1 LFAALRADCRYAAF
15 AQSLADHNVFV
26 IRGSPSELPGYF
38 RISLTGSEEMIE
50 RSLPTFAEVH
60 AHHSTSGDRP

>member
-15 AQSLADHNVFV
+15 APSLADHNVF
-26 IRGSPSELPGYF
+26 SPCELPGYF
-38 RISLTGSEEMIE
+38 RISLTSSEEMIE

-60 AHHSTSGDRP
+60 AHHSTSGGRP